1 MQLKEPRLF
10 FLVLLMADLSQLS
23 PGTKEMTQ
31 LVSYSI
37 KEETGHFKLNLMM
50 QDGIAVL
57 QRIFVNPFKPVNA
70 SFQLIVGK
78 FCWVL
83 FLLFSGNNIAI
94 ELSL

>member
-1 MQLKEPRLF
+1 MHLKEPRLL

-23 PGTKEMTQ
+23 LGTKEMTQ

-57 QRIFVNPFKPVNA
+57 QRIF
-70 SFQLIVGK
+70 
-78 FCWVL
+78 
-83 FLLFSGNNIAI
+83 
-94 ELSL
+94 